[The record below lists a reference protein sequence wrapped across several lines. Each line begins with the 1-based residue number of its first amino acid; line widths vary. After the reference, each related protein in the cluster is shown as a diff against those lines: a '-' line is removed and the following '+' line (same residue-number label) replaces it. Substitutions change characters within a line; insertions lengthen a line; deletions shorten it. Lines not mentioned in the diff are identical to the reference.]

1 MLDMNDRYK
10 RNNNIIIK
18 SLGGKQWAL
27 NMDNGGEYAL
37 NEVSYELLALLA
49 IPHGIDALVS
59 EIIAN
64 YDVSRKVLI
73 DDCKVWLQIALEK
86 ELIEKV

>member
-1 MLDMNDRYK
+1 MLDMNDHYK

-37 NEVSYELLALLA
+37 NEVSYKLLTLLTK
-49 IPHGIDALVS
+49 PHSIEALVS

-64 YDVSRKVLI
+64 YDVSREVLI